1 MSNTVLVTLSDRVAW
16 VRINRP
22 EKLNALNSEVL
33 LALHTELDQ
42 LQNNKAVRVV
52 VLMGSG
58 DKAFVAG
65 ADISEFAHF
74 SPDQARELVREGQ
87 EKVFDFIQNFKKPVI
102 AAINGFALG
111 GGLELAM
118 ACHIRIASDQAKM
131 ALPEVSLGV
140 IPGYG
145 GTQRLPQLVGK
156 GRALE
161 MILTGAMIDAQ
172 KALEIGLVNQV
183 VAPEALLTE
192 VAKMASKL
200 LKNAPAAQAAAI
212 QAVEAAFDNTQSG
225 YDVEKDLFSACFDTA
240 DFVEGTQA
248 FLNKRKANF

>member
-1 MSNTVLVTLSDRVAW
+1 
-16 VRINRP
+16 
-22 EKLNALNSEVL
+22 
-33 LALHTELDQ
+33 
-42 LQNNKAVRVV
+42 
-52 VLMGSG
+52 
-58 DKAFVAG
+58 
-65 ADISEFAHF
+65 
-74 SPDQARELVREGQ
+74 
-87 EKVFDFIQNFKKPVI
+87 
-102 AAINGFALG
+102 LG

-212 QAVEAAFDNTQSG
+212 QAVEAAFDNSQSG
-225 YDVEKDLFSACFDTA
+225 YDVEKDLFSACFDTE